1 MGKFW
6 GFMRKMLQRLETS
19 MAAAGMA
26 TGGDL
31 EDAVDIESHR
41 DKKK

>member
-1 MGKFW
+1 V
-6 GFMRKMLQRLETS
+6 RKVLQSLEKS

-31 EDAVDIESHR
+31 ENAADIESHPV
-41 DKKK
+41 KKK

>member
-6 GFMRKMLQRLETS
+6 GFVRKMLQSLENS

-31 EDAVDIESHR
+31 ENAVDIESHHT
-41 DKKK
+41 KKK